1 MPRRG
6 PSWTVACALALGLA
20 AWSCNAPDEDRP
32 ELQGL
37 RRAMDA
43 AVTREMLRAPE
54 QDPLRPIVRETP
66 QVFEELKERRA
77 QLDGIGPQVAL
88 AGKGVDLGADLYGQA
103 FPETLLSL
111 QDAIRI
117 AVRNNLGVQGARL
130 QQGVTQAELVA
141 AQAAFDASL
150 VASTQAN
157 LQDQPTQNFAALGGG
172 AGLPSDFSNHFK
184 QWSLSSGIQTATVTG
199 GTFNVGMVNTYSKL
213 YPENLYTNNPAW
225 INSLQVGLTQ
235 PLLNGF
241 GTDVNMAQIR
251 LARNNDR
258 RSLQQLR
265 GSLLQLCR
273 DVEVGYWQ
281 VVLARQRVAIAQW
294 LVRVG
299 VEVRDVLAKRRAFD
313 TTQAQYADAVAKVED
328 RKSQL
333 IRAQRDVTASVDRL
347 KVLLNDPSL
356 PVGDETMIVPADF
369 MVDQALNCSLRE
381 AIATAMEQ
389 SPAVSQAL
397 LGVDDASIRQVVA
410 DNGRLPN
417 LNLNAQMQFNGLETG
432 YGEAWQELGEA
443 GFMNYLVGLNFS
455 QPIGNRGPEANYR
468 RARLQRSQAVLAY
481 RGAVQAAIFQVK
493 DAMRTIEAQ
502 YRLIEQTRAYR
513 LAQAE
518 NLRALLVDEQ
528 TIATLTPEFLAL
540 KFQRQ
545 QELANAQVQEMQSLV
560 DYSGAI
566 AQLWSAMGTGLQM
579 NRVELQVADTGGPG
593 S

>member
-1 MPRRG
+1 MQGCG
-6 PSWTVACALALGLA
+6 PFQRLVLAGVIALVASGC
-20 AWSCNAPDEDRP
+20 STPEEDRP

-37 RRAMDA
+37 RRSMDA
-43 AVTREMLRAPE
+43 AVTRELAKAPE
-54 QDPLRPIVRETP
+54 SDPLKPVTRPTP
-66 QVFEELKERRA
+66 EVFAELQERRA
-77 QLDGIGPQVAL
+77 QLDAMGPQISK
-88 AGKGVDLGADLYGQA
+88 AGAGLELGVDLYGKSY
-103 FPETLLSL
+103 PEVMLSL
-111 QDAIRI
+111 QDTIRM
-117 AVRNNLGVQGARL
+117 AVKNNLGVQGTRL

-141 AQAAFDASL
+141 AQAAFDANF
-150 VASTQAN
+150 VASTQGNFAN
-157 LQDQPTQNFAALGGG
+157 QPTQNFGGF
-172 AGLPSDFSNHFK
+172 LPSDFSNQFK
-184 QWSLSSGIQTATVTG
+184 QWSFSSGIQSATATG
-199 GTFNVGMVNTYSKL
+199 GTFNVGMANTYSQL
-213 YPENLYTNNPAW
+213 YPANLYSNNPAW

-235 PLLNGF
+235 PLLRGF

-265 GSLLQLCR
+265 QSLLNLCR
-273 DVEVGYWQ
+273 DVEINYWQ
-281 VVLARQRVAIAQW
+281 LVQARQRVVSAQW

-328 RKSQL
+328 RKSQV
-333 IRAQRDVTASVDRL
+333 IRAQRDVTAAVDRM

-356 PVGDETMIVPADF
+356 PVGDETMIVPTDF
-369 MVDQALNCSLRE
+369 MVDQALVFSLRD
-381 AIATAMEQ
+381 AISTAAEQ
-389 SPAVSQAL
+389 SPGITQAL

-417 LNLNAQMQFNGLETG
+417 LNLNAQMQYNGLEQG
-432 YGEAWQELGEA
+432 YGESWQELAEA
-443 GFMNYLVGLNFS
+443 GFVNYLVGLSFS
-455 QPIGNRGPEANYR
+455 QPIGNRAPEANYR

-481 RGAVQAAIFQVK
+481 RSAVQNAIFQVK
-493 DAMRTIEAQ
+493 DALRGVDAQ

-545 QELANAQVQEMQSLV
+545 QELASAQVQEIQSLV
-560 DYSGAI
+560 DYDSSI
-566 AQLWSAMGTGLQM
+566 AQLWNAMGTGLQM
-579 NRVELQVADTGGPG
+579 NRVELQVSEPVESGQ
-593 S
+593 